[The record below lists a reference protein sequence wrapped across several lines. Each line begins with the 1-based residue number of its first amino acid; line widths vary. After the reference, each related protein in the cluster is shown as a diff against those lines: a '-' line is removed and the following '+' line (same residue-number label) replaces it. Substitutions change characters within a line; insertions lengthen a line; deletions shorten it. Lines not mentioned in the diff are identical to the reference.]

1 MYNLFK
7 IVIGKSIANSVRRM
21 VFNEMHKQHQP
32 VLRERLGF
40 DSIDEYM
47 KASTDEILARQNS

>member
-1 MYNLFK
+1 MFNLFK
-7 IVIGKSIANSVRRM
+7 FVIGKSIANSVRKM

-47 KASTDEILARQNS
+47 KASPDEILARQNS

>member
-1 MYNLFK
+1 MFNLFK
-7 IVIGKSIANSVRRM
+7 FVIGKSIANSIRNM
-21 VFNEMHKQHQP
+21 VFNELHKQNVP

-47 KASTDEILARQNS
+47 KASPEEILAKQKS